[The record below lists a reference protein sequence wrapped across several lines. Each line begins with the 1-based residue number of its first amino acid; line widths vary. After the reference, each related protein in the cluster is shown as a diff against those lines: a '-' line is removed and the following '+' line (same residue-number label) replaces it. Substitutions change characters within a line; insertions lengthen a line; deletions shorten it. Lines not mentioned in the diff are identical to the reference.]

1 MQKAKL
7 SNKILTAALLA
18 GTMLSTPAVA
28 AEITGNVGATTDYIW
43 RGNTQADGDASL
55 SGGID
60 VDFGNGFAVGTWV
73 GSLGRSTT
81 TADDTNQLSAS
92 DDANYELDLYASYGG
107 EIGNVGYEIGYIA
120 YEYPGAANSA
130 ADFSEV
136 YVSFGAGP
144 LSLSYYVLADAEDAD
159 FDKNDGTY
167 LSLDAEFPLIQ
178 DWALTVHYG
187 EESGDTSQDDEDV
200 SLTLSK
206 GDMAF
211 TVSGNDGDDTRAIIS
226 WGASF

>member
-1 MQKAKL
+1 MQKVKV
-7 SNKILTAALLA
+7 SNKILTATLLA
-18 GTMLSTPAVA
+18 GTMLTTPALAV
-28 AEITGNVGATTDYIW
+28 EISGNVGATTDYIW
-43 RGNTQADGDASL
+43 RGNTQAGGDASL

-60 VDFGNGFAVGTWV
+60 VDFGNGFAAGTWV
-73 GSLGRSTT
+73 GSLGRG
-81 TADDTNQLSAS
+81 DDDGA
-92 DDANYELDLYASYGG
+92 DANYELDLYASYGG
-107 EIGNVGYEIGYIA
+107 ELGNVSYEVGYIA
-120 YEYPGAANSA
+120 YEYPGAANSSL
-130 ADFSEV
+130 DFSEV

-159 FDKNDGTY
+159 FDANDGTY

-187 EESGDTSQDDEDV
+187 EESGDIAPDDEDV